1 VSRQDGAL
9 SELPLT
15 KGYGLF
21 GTSRDAQL
29 APLSN
34 LVHLGVR
41 DRLQEIEVA
50 TGQFI
55 AKRPHCAGTTR
66 RLALLDRL

>member
-1 VSRQDGAL
+1 VSCQDGAL
-9 SELPLT
+9 PELLLT
-15 KGYGLF
+15 KGDEVF

-34 LVHLGVR
+34 LVYLGVR

-55 AKRPHCAGTTR
+55 AKRPHYAGTTR
-66 RLALLDRL
+66 RVALLDRL